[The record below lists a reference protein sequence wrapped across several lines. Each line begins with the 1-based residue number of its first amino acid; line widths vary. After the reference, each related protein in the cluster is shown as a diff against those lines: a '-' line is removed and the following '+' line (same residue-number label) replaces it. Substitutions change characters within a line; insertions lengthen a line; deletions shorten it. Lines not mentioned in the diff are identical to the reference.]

1 VIRAQYLHT
10 KSGNRELFVKDLQFV
25 LQSDPTLL
33 PDVSPEN
40 LNEQEKA
47 KTLLAM
53 ESSLFE

>member
-1 VIRAQYLHT
+1 VIRAKYLHT
-10 KSGNRELFVKDLQFV
+10 KNSNRELFVKDLQFV
-25 LQSDPTLL
+25 LQADPTLL

-47 KTLLAM
+47 KKLLVM